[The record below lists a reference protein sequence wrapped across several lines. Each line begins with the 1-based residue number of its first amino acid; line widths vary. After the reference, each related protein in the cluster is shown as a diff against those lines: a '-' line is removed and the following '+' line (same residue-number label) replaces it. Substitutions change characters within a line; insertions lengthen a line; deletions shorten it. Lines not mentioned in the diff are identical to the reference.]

1 MNDSELWKKIM
12 DETLLPKWADADEI
26 AELAYFLTLVNK
38 SMTARI
44 FSSATAK
51 TRRRILFGNIRNF
64 LIIHKLDKGAVK

>member
-38 SMTARI
+38 SMTARDI
-44 FSSATAK
+44 LVGNGEDAK
-51 TRRRILFGNIRNF
+51 ANF
-64 LIIHKLDKGAVK
+64 IW